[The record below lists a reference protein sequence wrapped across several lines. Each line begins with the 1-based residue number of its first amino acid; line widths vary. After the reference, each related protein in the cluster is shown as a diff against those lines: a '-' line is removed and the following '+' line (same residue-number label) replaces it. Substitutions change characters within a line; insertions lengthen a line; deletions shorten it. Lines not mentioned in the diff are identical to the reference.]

1 MRARAL
7 IVALAA
13 LLSACSG
20 ADMVPARN
28 KAARLA
34 ADAGWRYE
42 LRDSGGFTLATAR
55 SPVPASD
62 VLTIYL
68 EGDGMAFLGTGR
80 VSPDPTPENPTGL
93 RLALQQGAEAVAYV
107 ARPCQYSLPNGRGLN
122 CDPAVWTGRR
132 YAPEVLESMDAAVDR
147 LKKGSGARRLVL
159 VGYSGG
165 GVLAALLAAR
175 RGDVAG
181 FVTVAANL
189 DVTYWV
195 ARDHLSPLTGSLDP
209 TDFLDRLRT
218 IPQVHLVG
226 GRDEVVT
233 SDVIASYVTKLGAGA
248 PVRVVEMAGYSH
260 ICCWTENWPNL
271 MRRAEVAR
279 VMHPQQPESGP

>member
-1 MRARAL
+1 MRAGTL
-7 IVALAA
+7 ILVLAA
-13 LLSACSG
+13 LLSACGG

-28 KAARLA
+28 KAARLT

-42 LRDSGGFTLATAR
+42 LRDSGGFVLATAQ
-55 SPVPASD
+55 SPAPASD

-80 VSPDPTPENPTGL
+80 VSPDPTPENPVGL
-93 RLALQQGAEAVAYV
+93 RLALQHGVAAAYV
-107 ARPCQYSLPNGRGLN
+107 ARPCQYSLPNGQGRN
-122 CDPAVWTGRR
+122 CDPAVWTARR
-132 YAPEVLESMDAAVDR
+132 YASEVVDSMDAAVDG
-147 LKKGSGARRLVL
+147 LKRRSGARRLVL

-175 RGDVAG
+175 RNDVAG
-181 FVTVAANL
+181 IVTVAANL
-189 DVTYWV
+189 DARYWV
-195 ARDHLSPLTGSLDP
+195 ARDRLSPLTGSLDP
-209 TDFLDRLRT
+209 TDFLDRLRI

-233 SDVIASYVTKLGAGA
+233 PDVVASYVTKLGVGA
-248 PVRVVEMAGYSH
+248 PVSVVEMAGYSH
-260 ICCWTENWPNL
+260 ICCWAENWPNL

-279 VMHPQQPESGP
+279 VMHPQQQDSRP

>member
-7 IVALAA
+7 ILALAA

-42 LRDSGGFTLATAR
+42 LRDSGGFVLATAQ

-62 VLTIYL
+62 ILTIYL
-68 EGDGMAFLGTGR
+68 EGDGMAFLGAGR
-80 VSPDPTPENPTGL
+80 VSPDPTPENPIGL
-93 RLALQQGAEAVAYV
+93 RLALQHGAEAAAYV
-107 ARPCQYSLPNGRGLN
+107 ARPCQYSLPNGKGRN

-132 YAPEVLESMDAAVDR
+132 YASEVVESMDAAVDG
-147 LKKGSGARRLVL
+147 LKKRSGARRLVL

-165 GVLAALLAAR
+165 GVLAALLAVR

-181 FVTVAANL
+181 IVTVAANL
-189 DVTYWV
+189 DVKYWV
-195 ARDHLSPLTGSLDP
+195 ARDHLSPLVGSLDP
-209 TDFLDRLRT
+209 ADFPDRLRT

-233 SDVIASYVTKLGAGA
+233 SDVVASYVNKLGAGA
-248 PVRVVEMAGYSH
+248 PVSVVEMAGYSH
-260 ICCWTENWPNL
+260 VCCWTENWSNL
-271 MRRAEVAR
+271 MRRSEVAR
-279 VMHPQQPESGP
+279 VMHPQQ